1 MSFSYLYS
9 EFELKK
15 IVNLTRI
22 HFMEVLCTM
31 VIPKNPNWPLSYI
44 EDIKIGLLENN
55 NNKIGFLESN
65 YKFISVMYLNI

>member
-1 MSFSYLYS
+1 
-9 EFELKK
+9 
-15 IVNLTRI
+15 
-22 HFMEVLCTM
+22 MEVLCTM